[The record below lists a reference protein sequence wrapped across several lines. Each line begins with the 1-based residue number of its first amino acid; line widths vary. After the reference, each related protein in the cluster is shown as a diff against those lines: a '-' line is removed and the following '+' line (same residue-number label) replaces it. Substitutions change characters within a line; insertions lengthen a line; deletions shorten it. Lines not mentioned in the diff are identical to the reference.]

1 MQNDG
6 FNILFSFN
14 GNYLGNMFVKGDMMM
29 ADVVTNLFKNFPLI
43 SQCQPTFYIN
53 SNEIKATSC
62 KTMKDLG
69 MKNMS
74 SIEIKTMNNQTQ
86 MQPGMGMMQPGM
98 GMMQPGVG
106 MMQPGMG
113 MMQPG
118 MGMMQPGVGM
128 MQPGVGMMQPGV
140 GMMQPVVGMMQ
151 PGVGMMQPGMGPS
164 VNMPGNK
171 PQNIPGNNGG
181 EDYLN
186 IIFNVE
192 GKVVNV
198 QATKHNKFFELS
210 KKFLIKADAKDK
222 VPSFLLNNSMIESND
237 NRTLEELHLQ
247 NNQRIEVVFTQNVI
261 GAYY

>member
-29 ADVVTNLFKNFPLI
+29 ADVVTNLFKNFPLM

-74 SIEIKTMNNQTQ
+74 SIEIKTMNN
-86 MQPGMGMMQPGM
+86 
-98 GMMQPGVG
+98 PGVG

-128 MQPGVGMMQPGV
+128 MQPGVGMMQPG
-140 GMMQPVVGMMQ
+140 VGMMQ

-198 QATKHNKFFELS
+198 QATKNNKFFELS

-222 VPSFLLNNSMIESND
+222 VPSFLLNSSMIESND

>member
-6 FNILFSFN
+6 FNISFSFN
-14 GNYLGNMFVKGDMMM
+14 GNYLGSMFVKGDMMM
-29 ADVVTNLFKNFPLI
+29 ADVVTNLIKNFPWI
-43 SQCQPTFYIN
+43 NQCQPTFYIN

-74 SIEIKTMNNQTQ
+74 YIEIKTMNNQAQ
-86 MQPGMGMMQPGM
+86 AQPGM
-98 GMMQPGVG
+98 
-106 MMQPGMG
+106 
-113 MMQPG
+113 
-118 MGMMQPGVGM
+118 
-128 MQPGVGMMQPGV
+128 
-140 GMMQPVVGMMQ
+140 
-151 PGVGMMQPGMGPS
+151 GMMQPGMGPS

-171 PQNIPGNNGG
+171 PQNIPGNIGG

-198 QATKHNKFFELS
+198 QATKNNKFSELS
-210 KKFLIKADAKDK
+210 AKFLVKADAKNK
-222 VPSFLLNNSMIESND
+222 VPSFLLNGSMMESNV
-237 NRTLEELHLQ
+237 NQTLEQLHIQ

>member
-6 FNILFSFN
+6 FNISFSFN
-14 GNYLGNMFVKGDMMM
+14 GNYLGSMFVKGDMMM
-29 ADVVTNLFKNFPLI
+29 ADVVTNLIKNFPWI
-43 SQCQPTFYIN
+43 NQCQPTFYIN

-74 SIEIKTMNNQTQ
+74 YIEIKTMNNQAQ
-86 MQPGMGMMQPGM
+86 AQPGM
-98 GMMQPGVG
+98 
-106 MMQPGMG
+106 
-113 MMQPG
+113 
-118 MGMMQPGVGM
+118 
-128 MQPGVGMMQPGV
+128 
-140 GMMQPVVGMMQ
+140 
-151 PGVGMMQPGMGPS
+151 GMMQPGMGPS

-171 PQNIPGNNGG
+171 PQNIPGNIGG

-198 QATKHNKFFELS
+198 QATKNNKFSELS
-210 KKFLIKADAKDK
+210 AKFLVKADAKNK

-237 NRTLEELHLQ
+237 NRTLEQLHIQ

>member
-1 MQNDG
+1 
-6 FNILFSFN
+6 
-14 GNYLGNMFVKGDMMM
+14 
-29 ADVVTNLFKNFPLI
+29 
-43 SQCQPTFYIN
+43 
-53 SNEIKATSC
+53 
-62 KTMKDLG
+62 
-69 MKNMS
+69 
-74 SIEIKTMNNQTQ
+74 
-86 MQPGMGMMQPGM
+86 
-98 GMMQPGVG
+98 
-106 MMQPGMG
+106 
-113 MMQPG
+113 
-118 MGMMQPGVGM
+118 
-128 MQPGVGMMQPGV
+128 
-140 GMMQPVVGMMQ
+140 
-151 PGVGMMQPGMGPS
+151 MQPGMGPS

>member
-86 MQPGMGMMQPGM
+86 MQPGMGMMQPG
-98 GMMQPGVG
+98 
-106 MMQPGMG
+106 
-113 MMQPG
+113 
-118 MGMMQPGVGM
+118 
-128 MQPGVGMMQPGV
+128 
-140 GMMQPVVGMMQ
+140 VGMMQ

-198 QATKHNKFFELS
+198 QATKNNKFFELS

-222 VPSFLLNNSMIESND
+222 VPSFLLNSSMIESND

>member
-6 FNILFSFN
+6 FNISFSFN
-14 GNYLGNMFVKGDMMM
+14 GNYLGSMFVKGDMMM
-29 ADVVTNLFKNFPLI
+29 ADVVTNLIKNFPWI
-43 SQCQPTFYIN
+43 NQCQPTFYIN

-74 SIEIKTMNNQTQ
+74 YIEIKTMNNQAQ
-86 MQPGMGMMQPGM
+86 AQPGM
-98 GMMQPGVG
+98 
-106 MMQPGMG
+106 
-113 MMQPG
+113 
-118 MGMMQPGVGM
+118 
-128 MQPGVGMMQPGV
+128 
-140 GMMQPVVGMMQ
+140 
-151 PGVGMMQPGMGPS
+151 GMMQPGMGPS

-171 PQNIPGNNGG
+171 PQNIPGNIGG

-198 QATKHNKFFELS
+198 QATKNNKFSELS
-210 KKFLIKADAKDK
+210 AKFLVKADAKNK
-222 VPSFLLNNSMIESND
+222 VPSFLLNGSMMESNV
-237 NRTLEELHLQ
+237 NQTLEQLHIQ

-261 GAYY
+261 GAYC

>member
-6 FNILFSFN
+6 FNISFSFN
-14 GNYLGNMFVKGDMMM
+14 GNYLGSMFVKGDMMM
-29 ADVVTNLFKNFPLI
+29 ADVVTNLIKNFPWI
-43 SQCQPTFYIN
+43 NQCQPTFYIN

-74 SIEIKTMNNQTQ
+74 YIEIKTMNNQAQ
-86 MQPGMGMMQPGM
+86 A
-98 GMMQPGVG
+98 
-106 MMQPGMG
+106 
-113 MMQPG
+113 QPG

-140 GMMQPVVGMMQ
+140 GMMQPGVGMMQ
-151 PGVGMMQPGMGPS
+151 PGVGMMQPGMGMMQPGMGPS

-171 PQNIPGNNGG
+171 PQNIPGNIGG

-198 QATKHNKFFELS
+198 QATKNNKFSELS
-210 KKFLIKADAKDK
+210 AKFLVKADAKNK

-237 NRTLEELHLQ
+237 NRTLEQLHIQ

>member
-6 FNILFSFN
+6 FNISFSFN
-14 GNYLGNMFVKGDMMM
+14 GNYLGSMFVKGDMMM
-29 ADVVTNLFKNFPLI
+29 ADVVTNLIKNFPWI
-43 SQCQPTFYIN
+43 NQCQPTFYIN

-74 SIEIKTMNNQTQ
+74 YIEIKTMNNQAQT
-86 MQPGMGMMQPGM
+86 QPGI
-98 GMMQPGVG
+98 
-106 MMQPGMG
+106 
-113 MMQPG
+113 
-118 MGMMQPGVGM
+118 GMMQPGVGM

-140 GMMQPVVGMMQ
+140 GMMQPGVGMMQ
-151 PGVGMMQPGMGPS
+151 PGVGMMQPGIGMMQPGVGMMQPGMGMMQPGMGPS

-171 PQNIPGNNGG
+171 PQNIPGNIGG

-198 QATKHNKFFELS
+198 QATKNNKFSELS
-210 KKFLIKADAKDK
+210 AKFLVKADAKNK

-237 NRTLEELHLQ
+237 NRTLEQLHIQ

>member
-106 MMQPGMG
+106 MMQPG
-113 MMQPG
+113 
-118 MGMMQPGVGM
+118 
-128 MQPGVGMMQPGV
+128 
-140 GMMQPVVGMMQ
+140 
-151 PGVGMMQPGMGPS
+151 VGMMQPGMGPS

-198 QATKHNKFFELS
+198 QATKNNKFFELS

-222 VPSFLLNNSMIESND
+222 VPSFLLNSSMIESND

>member
-29 ADVVTNLFKNFPLI
+29 ADVVTNLFKNFTWI

-86 MQPGMGMMQPGM
+86 MQPGMGMMQPG
-98 GMMQPGVG
+98 
-106 MMQPGMG
+106 
-113 MMQPG
+113 
-118 MGMMQPGVGM
+118 
-128 MQPGVGMMQPGV
+128 
-140 GMMQPVVGMMQ
+140 VGMMQ

-198 QATKHNKFFELS
+198 QATKNNKFFELS

-222 VPSFLLNNSMIESND
+222 VPSFLLNSSMIESND